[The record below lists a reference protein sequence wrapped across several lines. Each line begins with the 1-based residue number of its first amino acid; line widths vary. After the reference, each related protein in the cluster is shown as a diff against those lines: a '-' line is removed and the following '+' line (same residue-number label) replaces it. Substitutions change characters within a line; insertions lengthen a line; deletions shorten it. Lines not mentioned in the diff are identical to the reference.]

1 MTYARLRFSVVIS
14 LWLLAA
20 LAGTT
25 FAERYYQEQIS
36 ASDRA
41 AALERLG
48 IVRYQL
54 ESRLASNLS
63 LINGLAAFVSAYPE
77 FTQEQYAQ
85 YASQVLARE
94 PALINLAAAPDLVI
108 EFVYPVVGNEAAL
121 GLDYRAQTDQ
131 WPAVEQVVRSGEM
144 VVAGPLNLVQGGVG
158 VVGRAPVYT
167 IEDDGNPKLW
177 GIVSAPILIDSVFE
191 DAGLLAGVPGVE
203 IAIRGVDSLGAEGEV
218 FFGSGDVFEQAEAII
233 MPIRVGSGSWQLA
246 GRVQTDTA
254 AAVAGIR
261 GLALALTLLMVFLL
275 FQRQRQQER
284 HASLQRQVSRN
295 ERFLRS
301 VERVSQVG
309 GWRLATDGRFTELS
323 ELTRRHIGLATDE
336 PVIDLE
342 QFCSAFQSESAA
354 QLRDEFR
361 RAIQYRCRFDVELE
375 LVKRDGETIWLHIQ
389 GEPLVQG
396 GRIEITG
403 AITDITEAKRSE
415 SLIEYQANYDELTGL
430 PNRSLFRDRLQTA
443 LLHARR
449 RSTRLAVLF
458 IDLDNFKS
466 VNDNLGHDAGDELL
480 VEAARRIGASVRETD
495 TVGRY
500 SGDEF
505 VAVLSEVFSETAV
518 SRVCADIVQAMAQ
531 AFHVNGNLVYC
542 GVSIGVSF
550 YPQDADDADVLI
562 IKADQAM
569 YEVKAVGKN
578 SWQFYTPHMQIESE
592 RKHRLYNDLVA
603 ALEKNELSVHYQPIV
618 SSVDG
623 AIVGCEALVRWF
635 RPDGS
640 HVSPEDFI
648 AVAEERGLI
657 SHIDCL
663 VLSQAL
669 QDMGELNRDASEP
682 VALSINVSPRV
693 LQLRDEKSRK
703 WMDLVTGEEVTRCT
717 VEITERVLVSDS
729 SMARPVLDRL
739 HECGVQIAIDD
750 FGTGYSGLGY
760 FSRFPIRTLKID
772 RSFTANIGVSR
783 TEEALIESMLL
794 LAEKLD
800 LKVVAEGVETEA
812 QFDYLSA
819 AGCQYFQGYL
829 VGRPMAFVDFSRL
842 FRQRNMPSV
851 AENH

>member
-1 MTYARLRFSVVIS
+1 MTYARLRFSVMIS
-14 LWLLAA
+14 LLLLAA
-20 LAGTT
+20 LAGTA
-25 FAERYYQEQIS
+25 FAERYYQDQIS

-85 YASQVLARE
+85 YASQVLVRE

-108 EFVYPVVGNEAAL
+108 EFVYPIVGNEAAL
-121 GLDYRAQTDQ
+121 GLDYRTATGQ
-131 WPAVEQVVRSGEM
+131 WSAVEQVVLSGEM

-167 IEDDGNPKLW
+167 ADGNGNTALW
-177 GIVSAPILIDSVFE
+177 GIVSAPILIDDIFE

-203 IAIRGVDSLGAEGEV
+203 IAIRGVDGLGADGEV
-218 FFGSGDVFEQAEAII
+218 FFGPVHVFEHAEAIV
-233 MPIRVGSGSWQLA
+233 MPVSVGSGSWQLA
-246 GRVQTDTA
+246 GQVDSDTT

-261 GLALALTLLMVFLL
+261 ALALALTLLMLFLL
-275 FQRQRQQER
+275 FQRQRQLES
-284 HASLQRQVSRN
+284 HASLQRRVSRN

-323 ELTRRHIGLATDE
+323 ELTRQHIGLDTDE
-336 PVIDLE
+336 AVIDLDL
-342 QFCSAFQSESAA
+342 FCSAFQSESAA
-354 QLRDEFR
+354 QLREEFL
-361 RAIQYRCRFDVELE
+361 RAIQYRNRFDEELE

-389 GEPLVQG
+389 GEPLVQD

-430 PNRSLFRDRLQTA
+430 PNRSLFRDRLGTA
-443 LLHARR
+443 LLHAQR

-505 VAVLSEVFSETAV
+505 VAVLSEVFSGSAV
-518 SRVCADIVQAMAQ
+518 SRICADIVHAMAQ
-531 AFHVNGNLVYC
+531 AFHVNGNQVYC

-550 YPQDADDADVLI
+550 YPEDADDADVLI

-578 SWQFYTPHMQIESE
+578 SWQFYTPHMQVESE

-603 ALEKNELSVHYQPIV
+603 ALEKDELSVHYQPIV
-618 SSVDG
+618 SSADG
-623 AIVGCEALVRWF
+623 TIVGCEALVRWF
-635 RPDGS
+635 LPDGR

-648 AVAEERGLI
+648 TVAEERGLV
-657 SHIDCL
+657 SQIDFL
-663 VLSQAL
+663 VLTRAL
-669 QDMGELNRDASEP
+669 HDLGELNRDAPVP
-682 VALSINVSPRV
+682 VALSVNVSPRV
-693 LQLRDEKSRK
+693 LQLRDEKSRM
-703 WMDLVTGEEVTRCT
+703 WMDLVTREQVTRCT

-739 HECGVQIAIDD
+739 HDCGVQIAIDD

-760 FSRFPIRTLKID
+760 FSRYPIRTLKID
-772 RSFTANIGVSR
+772 RSFIANIGVSR

-794 LAEKLD
+794 MAEKLD
-800 LKVVAEGVETEA
+800 IKVVAEGVETEA
-812 QFDYLSA
+812 QLEYLRA
-819 AGCQYFQGYL
+819 AGCQFLQGYHL
-829 VGRPMAFVDFSRL
+829 GRPMTFTDFSRL
-842 FRQRNMPSV
+842 YRQRNMPSGV
-851 AENH
+851 ETR